1 MLWVEQ
7 MNRIENRLAAI
18 GFGPAWPAAE
28 CWRVEPI
35 GSPRPLPAA
44 RRPARTGRRPLSVW
58 LDRLNDRRQ
67 PSPYRICPAGE
78 REPADRG

>member
-1 MLWVEQ
+1 

-18 GFGPAWPAAE
+18 GFGPVWPAAE

-44 RRPARTGRRPLSVW
+44 RRPARPGRRPLSLW

-67 PSPYRICPAGE
+67 PGPYRIWPAGE
-78 REPADRG
+78 NQPADRG